1 MTTHSHPSPTL
12 AELGPDSPAED
23 LRAVYE
29 RGGATVA
36 ELIGATG
43 TSRAKVENKL
53 RRAGTRMRPSGRRP
67 LHPAPG
73 RPTPI
78 ATARTCA
85 VSAPSPIV
93 IRYVLARRL
102 RELRVQAGLTQTQAA
117 RRAEVG
123 YSSLSRVENPQ
134 APPIGVRLLRALCQ
148 LYDASPSVCE
158 ELFGLWQDSGLP
170 PWWEQQNLHVPD
182 ANERIVFGVRA
193 DAVRVHGWAEALVP
207 ELLRTADYENALAG
221 AMGAEKAQMAVAVCV
236 AAQRR
241 VRQRGVEQRYVVDEA
256 LIRRPVGG
264 PQVMAEQVAALRGL
278 AEQGRLRV
286 LAWDSGRCPPESA
299 FELCTV
305 PGLDTVLYHLRA
317 RTIRMGEP
325 FDHPREVFIR
335 LWGQAAHE
343 SATLALLN
351 DAYTRL
357 STPAPSPQAG
367 K

>member
-1 MTTHSHPSPTL
+1 MTTHAHPPPTL

-29 RGGATVA
+29 QGGATVA

-73 RPTPI
+73 RSTPI
-78 ATARTCA
+78 ATARPCA

-93 IRYVLARRL
+93 IRYVLSRRL

-117 RRAEVG
+117 RQAEVG

-134 APPIGVRLLRALCQ
+134 APPIGVRLLRTLCQ
-148 LYDASPSVCE
+148 LYQAPSPVCE

-170 PWWEQQNLHVPD
+170 PWWEQHNLHVPD

-193 DAVRVHGWAEALVP
+193 DALRVHGWAESLVP
-207 ELLRTADYENALAG
+207 ELLRTADYESAIAD
-221 AMGAEKAQMAVAVCV
+221 AMDAERAQMAVAVCV

-241 VRQRGVEQRYVVDEA
+241 ARQRGVEQRYVVDEA

-264 PQVMAEQVAALRGL
+264 PRVMAEQVTALRGL

-286 LAWDSGRCPPESA
+286 LAWDSGHCPTESS
-299 FELCTV
+299 FELCAV
-305 PGLDTVLYHLRA
+305 PGLDTVLYHPRA
-317 RTIRMGEP
+317 RTIRMGES
-325 FDHPREVFIR
+325 FDHPSEVFTR
-335 LWGQAAHE
+335 LWGQASHE
-343 SATLALLN
+343 SATLALLD
-351 DAYTRL
+351 DAHARL
-357 STPAPSPQAG
+357 SAPAPSLQAG
-367 K
+367 E